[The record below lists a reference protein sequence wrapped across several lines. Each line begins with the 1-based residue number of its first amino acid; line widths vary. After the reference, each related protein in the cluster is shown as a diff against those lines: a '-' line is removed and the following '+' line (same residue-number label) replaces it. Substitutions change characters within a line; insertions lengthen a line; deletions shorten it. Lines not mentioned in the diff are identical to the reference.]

1 MQVKYWTN
9 FNKRKN
15 STKQPS
21 GGTEISVSLK
31 NPCSVENPQIEV
43 VGVPDSANYFYIADF
58 GRYYFRSDAIKV
70 TKDITQFS
78 LEVDTM
84 ATYKANV
91 GACSALVEFTSSSSE
106 IRITDPRNK
115 PLHTFT
121 ESVTNILDL
130 ASYGFNTT
138 GSFIIGIAGG
148 DGGVTYYVISAGDLS
163 AFYDELYDPTFISQI
178 ENQYYGLR
186 DCFVSCRWVPYSPA
200 GTYKQLKI
208 SGKYLSTHAYEITSR
223 LANINDASYDI
234 AFPSDA
240 MGLGTNYLDN
250 EPYTT
255 GVLYLPYVGVVP
267 LDLGVVAKSKQ
278 IRIKIS
284 IDNYTGDIVYKLSNT
299 SGDFISSY
307 QGNCSVNIPIS
318 SQHYN
323 AMATASGAISIIG
336 GIASTAAAIA
346 SKNPALAV
354 GAGIGTAGGAVG
366 IAQSLS
372 IHTQVNG
379 NLSSAVSTELGLK
392 IVASV
397 ITRTPTESN
406 LTAYKATSGMPY
418 FKVATI
424 SSLSGYVQC
433 AGASVDMPGTVAEK
447 DTVNGYVNGGFYYE

>member
-58 GRYYFRSDAIKV
+58 GRYYFRSDAIKI

-115 PLHTFT
+115 PLHTYE
-121 ESVTNILDL
+121 ESVTNLLDL
-130 ASYGFNTT
+130 ASFGFNTN
-138 GSFIIGIAGG
+138 GAFIIGIAGG
-148 DGGVTYYVISAGDLS
+148 SGGITYYVISAQGLS
-163 AFYDELYDPTFISQI
+163 DFYDEIYDTNFISQI
-178 ENQYYGLR
+178 ENQYYGIR

-200 GTYKQLKI
+200 GTDAQLKI
-208 SGKYLSTHAYEITSR
+208 SGKYLSTHAFKINSR

-234 AFPSDA
+234 TFPSDA

-255 GVLYLPYVGVVP
+255 GVLYLPYVGSVP

-278 IRIKIS
+278 IRIKI
-284 IDNYTGDIVYKLSNT
+284 
-299 SGDFISSY
+299 
-307 QGNCSVNIPIS
+307 
-318 SQHYN
+318 
-323 AMATASGAISIIG
+323 
-336 GIASTAAAIA
+336 
-346 SKNPALAV
+346 
-354 GAGIGTAGGAVG
+354 
-366 IAQSLS
+366 
-372 IHTQVNG
+372 
-379 NLSSAVSTELGLK
+379 VS
-392 IVASV
+392 
-397 ITRTPTESN
+397 
-406 LTAYKATSGMPY
+406 
-418 FKVATI
+418 
-424 SSLSGYVQC
+424 
-433 AGASVDMPGTVAEK
+433 
-447 DTVNGYVNGGFYYE
+447 